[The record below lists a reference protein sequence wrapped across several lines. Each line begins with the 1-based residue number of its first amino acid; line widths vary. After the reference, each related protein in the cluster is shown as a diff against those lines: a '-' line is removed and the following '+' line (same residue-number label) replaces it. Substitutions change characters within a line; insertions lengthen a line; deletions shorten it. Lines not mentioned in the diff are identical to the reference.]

1 VVYYERAIALRS
13 YLSSESITDII
24 DSISIMKCLQ
34 CDGDDLTEIWLLSSG
49 RANQVHTVS
58 QLSHAKVPLS
68 LDEAAV
74 LSAEWQEPSPV
85 IRTFCCISCGF
96 IMQFA
101 VLNDKIEAMLNEVSG
116 FDEHNLSQ
124 SS

>member
-1 VVYYERAIALRS
+1 MVCYESVIALRS
-13 YLSSESITDII
+13 YVCSESITDIVE
-24 DSISIMKCLQ
+24 SISIMKCLQ
-34 CDGDDLTEIWLLSSG
+34 CDGDDLTEIWLFSVG
-49 RANQVHTVS
+49 RAIDVHTVS

-85 IRTFCCISCGF
+85 IRTYCCKSCGF